1 MQSYK
6 KIMRRKLT
14 FFLILTTFLGC
25 YCDKALHEGEMLKI
39 PIEFQNFRIDE
50 LNSLLIYRIDSD
62 SSVKRDTFLL
72 RDIAFYN
79 EVKNTKVDITDRDL
93 VRSYG
98 DYGSYFNDCSLVFD
112 WETGTDT
119 FKNMNVTKSRNEGE
133 RCHKDDPNIRIDI
146 VSFVHKGSIV
156 RKNEPVIIEK

>member
-1 MQSYK
+1 
-6 KIMRRKLT
+6 MRRKLP

-25 YCDKALHEGEMLKI
+25 CCDKELHYGEELKI

-50 LNSLLIYRIDSD
+50 LNYLLVYRIDSD
-62 SSVKRDTFLL
+62 SSIKRDTFIL

-79 EVKNTKVDITDRDL
+79 EIKNTKVDITDREL

-98 DYGSYFNDCSLVFD
+98 QYESYFNNCSLVFD

-119 FKNMNVTKSRNEGE
+119 FKNMKVTKSRNEGE
-133 RCHKDDPNIRIDI
+133 RCHKDDPNIRIDN

-156 RKNEPVIIEK
+156 GKDETVIIVK

>member
-1 MQSYK
+1 
-6 KIMRRKLT
+6 MRHKLS

-25 YCDKALHEGEMLKI
+25 YCDKELHEGEMLKI

-50 LNSLLIYRIDSD
+50 LNSLFIYRIDSD

-79 EVKNTKVDITDRDL
+79 EIKNTKVDITDRNI
-93 VRSYG
+93 VRSFGRYE
-98 DYGSYFNDCSLVFD
+98 SYFNNCSLVFD

-119 FKNMNVTKSRNEGE
+119 LKNMKVTKSRNEGE
-133 RCHKDDPNIRIDI
+133 RCHKDDPNIRIDN
-146 VSFVHKGSIV
+146 VSFVHKGSII
-156 RKNEPVIIEK
+156 RINETVIIVK

>member
-1 MQSYK
+1 
-6 KIMRRKLT
+6 MRRELP

-25 YCDKALHEGEMLKI
+25 YCYKELYEGEMLKI

-50 LNSLLIYRIDSD
+50 LNSILIYRIDSD

-79 EVKNTKVDITDRDL
+79 EIKNTKADITDRDL

-98 DYGSYFNDCSLVFD
+98 MYGSYFNNCSLVFD
-112 WETGTDT
+112 WKTGTDT
-119 FKNMNVTKSRNEGE
+119 FKNMKVTKSKNEGN
-133 RCHKDDPNIRIDI
+133 RCHKDDPNVRIDN
-146 VSFVHKGSIV
+146 VSFVHKGRII
-156 RKNEPVIIEK
+156 KKDETVIIEK